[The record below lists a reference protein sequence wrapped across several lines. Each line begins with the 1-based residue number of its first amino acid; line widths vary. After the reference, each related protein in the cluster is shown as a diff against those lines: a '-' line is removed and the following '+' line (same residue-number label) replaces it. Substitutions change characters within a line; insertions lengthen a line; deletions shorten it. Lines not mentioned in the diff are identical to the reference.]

1 MKFKFEH
8 RFDVPVEQ
16 LEQTMFSEELPA
28 FLKANMPS
36 LKNIEVLERT
46 DSQTTIQRKVR
57 YEPIALIKKVGPKK
71 VPPEAMIWVEQS
83 RYDRSRHEMTFE
95 NVPTHPKV
103 KNLMTNKGTVR
114 LIPSGSG
121 SMRVLE
127 GELKVAVPLLGR
139 VAEKIIFKTAGKVV
153 QEEAAALRKF
163 IAEKK

>member
-8 RFDVPVEQ
+8 RFDVPVEE
-16 LEQTMFSEELPA
+16 LEQAMFAEDLPA
-28 FLKANMPS
+28 FLQEHMPS
-36 LKNIEVLERT
+36 LKGIEVLERQ
-46 DSQTTIQRKVR
+46 DSENAIQRKVR
-57 YEPIALIKKVGPKK
+57 YEPVPLIKKVGPKK

-83 RYDRSRHEMTFE
+83 KYDRSRHEMTFE
-95 NVPTHPKV
+95 NMPTHPKV

-114 LIPSGSG
+114 LMASGSG

-127 GELKVAVPLLGR
+127 GELKVSVPLLGR

-153 QEEAAALRKF
+153 EEEAAALKKF